1 MRALAY
7 LQRHPQT
14 GVYRVRRRIPKS
26 LQSLFDGRCEF
37 IKSLETRNIGQAK
50 SRALPIIAEIQ
61 QRFDKAA
68 NASQASDIDGP
79 ISNNLIDDSAQSS
92 AQSDLGCGGS
102 EDVCPDEVNII
113 AFKSPSLAMNL
124 IKSSDEKTLSE
135 LCDALLKAREY
146 KPKTV
151 PDVRRSLIY

>member
-1 MRALAY
+1 MRALTY

-26 LQSLFDGRCEF
+26 FQPFFDGRCEF

-68 NASQASDIDGP
+68 NANHASDLDCP
-79 ISNNLIDDSAQSS
+79 ITNSFTDDSVQSS
-92 AQSDLGCGGS
+92 AQS
-102 EDVCPDEVNII
+102 VNRQT
-113 AFKSPSLAMNL
+113 
-124 IKSSDEKTLSE
+124 SDHQ
-135 LCDALLKAREY
+135 
-146 KPKTV
+146 
-151 PDVRRSLIY
+151 